1 MLDGWLNFRSSV
13 PRSET
18 PKILDGNDIFIHG
31 YQGSLDKTLIEATL
45 VGLPI
50 VTINLE
56 YQAEFG
62 AWGSEDESRNSLSK
76 QIKYLKSLTLERLVS
91 ELKTRR
97 DIAVEKH
104 SLEKWI
110 EKLIA
115 VLN

>member
-1 MLDGWLNFRSSV
+1 VLNGWLNFRGSI

-18 PKILDGNDIFIHG
+18 PKILGGNDIFIHG

-45 VGLPI
+45 VGLP
-50 VTINLE
+50 VATINLE
-56 YQAEFG
+56 YHAEFG
-62 AWGSEDESRNSLSK
+62 VWGSEDESQNSLAK
-76 QIKYLKSLTLERLVS
+76 QIEYLKSLTLERLAS
-91 ELKTRR
+91 ELKARR